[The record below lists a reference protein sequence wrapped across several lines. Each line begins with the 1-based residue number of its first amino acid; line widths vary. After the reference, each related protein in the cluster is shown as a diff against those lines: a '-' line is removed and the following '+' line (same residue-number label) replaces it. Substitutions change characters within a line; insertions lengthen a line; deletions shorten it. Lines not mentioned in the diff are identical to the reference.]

1 MLILSFSG
9 NAENSLTLKSLEVLE
24 HHPDVTD
31 EFEKVL
37 VKPSAK
43 TDDGECFAGLRAKTN
58 ARPAMPDTYKIGA
71 KMRLI
76 PCEKVIESL
85 DRRKTKA

>member
-31 EFEKVL
+31 AVEKVL
-37 VKPSAK
+37 VKPS
-43 TDDGECFAGLRAKTN
+43 
-58 ARPAMPDTYKIGA
+58 A